1 MERYSEYKAS
11 GVKWLGEIPNHWEVE
26 PFGRHFSFRKGLPI
40 TKANLIDSGEA
51 VISYGQIHAKEN
63 LGTTMSESLV
73 RYVSRDYLKSHPQ
86 CLLTKDDFVF
96 ADTSEDIG
104 GSGNFVYN
112 DFPANIFAG
121 YHTIVAKQSGLYNPS
136 YYAYLFKSECW
147 RNHIR
152 SLVNGVKVYS
162 IGRKQLK
169 SNFLLFPSYK
179 EQDAIVR
186 YLDAA
191 TSKIDKAIAMQQKM
205 IDLLNERKQIIVQNA
220 VTKGLDDKVEM
231 KDSGV
236 EWIGMIPKHWKIIR
250 LKNVFYKR
258 IAGSWGN
265 EQNVSPKNTVCLRI
279 ADFEYSRLQFKKREN
294 YTIRSYTAKEIEN
307 KKLSKGDLLIEK
319 SGGGEKSPVGRCVV
333 YNLEIPDVMYANF
346 MEKLSTRGNVDS
358 YFICY
363 LLSCFY
369 SQGMI
374 WPYVKATTGIQ
385 NLDIASLLSK
395 EYIFVPPKS
404 EQQAIVAYLGKEMQR
419 FDSAISNCQRQIT
432 LLQERKQI
440 IINEVVTGKVKV
452 S

>member
-1 MERYSEYKAS
+1 MERYSEYKDS
-11 GVKWLGEIPNHWEVE
+11 GVKWLGEIPSHWEVE

-73 RYVSRDYLKSHPQ
+73 RYVSRDYLKSHPK

-121 YHTIVAKQSGLYNPS
+121 YHTIVAKQSGLYNPR

-205 IDLLNERKQIIVQNA
+205 IDLLNERKQIIIQNA
-220 VTKGLDDKVEM
+220 VTKGLDENVEM
-231 KDSGV
+231 KNSGV
-236 EWIGMIPKHWKIIR
+236 EWIGMIPKHWEIVCLSRLTSKIGSGSTPKEGYVDNGVIFLRSQNVYCEGLRLDDVVHISLNVHRNMSGTRVLPNDVLINITGGSIGRCFYVDETLGEANVNQHVSIIR
-250 LKNVFYKR
+250 PTSVDTHYLKYYLQSYCGQIQV
-258 IAGSWGN
+258 ALEQTGGN
-265 EQNVSPKNTVCLRI
+265 
-279 ADFEYSRLQFKKREN
+279 REGL
-294 YTIRSYTAKEIEN
+294 TAKALA
-307 KKLSKGDLLIEK
+307 KFLIVCP
-319 SGGGEKSPVGRCVV
+319 S
-333 YNLEIPDVMYANF
+333 
-346 MEKLSTRGNVDS
+346 
-358 YFICY
+358 
-363 LLSCFY
+363 
-369 SQGMI
+369 
-374 WPYVKATTGIQ
+374 
-385 NLDIASLLSK
+385 
-395 EYIFVPPKS
+395 KS
-404 EQQAIVAYLGKEMQR
+404 EQQAVADYLDKQMQR
-419 FDSAISNCQRQIT
+419 FDSAITNCQRQIT

-440 IINEVVTGKVKV
+440 IINEVVTGKAKV